1 MMAIVRHAVR
11 LAWTRE
17 ALGGASCTP
26 CTRGELRALRLI
38 VRAWNGAASDSIMVE
53 DGSDVHAVE
62 TDGSFDGSIFLANIR
77 CNPTP
82 TRIDSADYDRRAKN
96 RSIRVS
102 RHSLATWHTHMQVT
116 QSVVQWFSVSK
127 LEVPQVQLQNISP
140 LQSNSLQFQFRN
152 SGCGGF
158 P

>member
-62 TDGSFDGSIFLANIR
+62 TDGSFDGSIFLANV
-77 CNPTP
+77 N
-82 TRIDSADYDRRAKN
+82 K
-96 RSIRVS
+96 
-102 RHSLATWHTHMQVT
+102 
-116 QSVVQWFSVSK
+116 
-127 LEVPQVQLQNISP
+127 
-140 LQSNSLQFQFRN
+140 
-152 SGCGGF
+152 GF
-158 P
+158 VGVCRTCVACFLFFVK

>member
-1 MMAIVRHAVR
+1 
-11 LAWTRE
+11 
-17 ALGGASCTP
+17 
-26 CTRGELRALRLI
+26 
-38 VRAWNGAASDSIMVE
+38 MVE

-127 LEVPQVQLQNISP
+127 LEVPQGVAGFLDVARSPNFGALSPVQY
-140 LQSNSLQFQFRN
+140 
-152 SGCGGF
+152 SGSYPGL
-158 P
+158 